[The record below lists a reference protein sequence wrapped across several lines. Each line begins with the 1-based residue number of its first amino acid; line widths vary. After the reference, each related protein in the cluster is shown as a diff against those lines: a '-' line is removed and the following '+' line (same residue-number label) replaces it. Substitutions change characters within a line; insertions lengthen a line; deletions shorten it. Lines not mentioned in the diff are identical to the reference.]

1 MLQTP
6 DVDQLEV
13 NNKPAITRSIADAK
27 CFSSIDLAASR
38 AAIKAASLQTFAIS
52 APDSVDI

>member
-13 NNKPAITRSIADAK
+13 NKPAITRSIADAK